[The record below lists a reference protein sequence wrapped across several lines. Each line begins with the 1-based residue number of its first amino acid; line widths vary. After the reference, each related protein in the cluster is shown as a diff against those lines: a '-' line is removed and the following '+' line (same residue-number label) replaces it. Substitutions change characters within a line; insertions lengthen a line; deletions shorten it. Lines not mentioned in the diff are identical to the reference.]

1 MQLNFWLYI
10 RKQERYKCSTSKSNL
25 HAIYLT
31 KCTTRLLGSCKCY
44 TNISKTIRL
53 EMGTQ
58 CKSPSV
64 SKSLNAGSHLPT
76 LCICRDKQITHCYF
90 ILVLEEGKKM
100 LDIQKSSTTV
110 FAQTPSWTHW
120 ELLSD
125 LIYLESLMGNSLGES
140 CNKLLV
146 EVS

>member
-31 KCTTRLLGSCKCY
+31 KCTTWLLGSRKCY

-76 LCICRDKQITHCYF
+76 LCICRDNQITHCYF
-90 ILVLEEGKKM
+90 ILVLEKLRGREKNAGHSEELNHSVCTNSI
-100 LDIQKSSTTV
+100 LDSLR
-110 FAQTPSWTHW
+110 TPFGPH
-120 ELLSD
+120 LS
-125 LIYLESLMGNSLGES
+125 
-140 CNKLLV
+140 
-146 EVS
+146 